1 MKRKMQHVKVWAL
14 VLAMTGV
21 TIPIA
26 AEPADALSGAV
37 QQTPPPV
44 PAPVPQ
50 PPGNPQ
56 QPAPGVPQPPG
67 NPQQPA
73 PPPTPPATPQPV
85 APATPQPVTLQP
97 LTPQPVGQQGAPGQ
111 STVVIDKYVVGQ
123 AQPPVEP
130 GTSVRSLTLE
140 QAIAI
145 ALENNLDLKVQR
157 MNPQIQD
164 YNLLSAQAVYRPTLT
179 GSFNQNHTS
188 AVSTSLLDAVTT
200 NRITQSQTYQTA
212 LSQNLR
218 WHGSSFSANF
228 NSGRNSDNSLNATRN
243 PAYSASTRL
252 QFSQPL
258 LTNFKIDNNRTTL
271 KTQQISR
278 QIVDIQLQQSIENT
292 RANVRTAYW
301 SLRQAIESIEI
312 QKRSLDLSRR
322 QYEDNKTKVEIGT
335 MAPIDIVQN
344 ESLIA
349 SGEQAVLNAT
359 INWKTAELTLKRLLV
374 SGSEDAL
381 YTQTLNPADVP
392 ANLDAIPVDIPGA
405 IKTALAQRT
414 DLAVSRKNIESS
426 LFTLALRK
434 NATLPSLGLTGSY
447 QLSGTGGDQY
457 RTISGVRTL
466 IAPGGYGQSLGDLG
480 GFNQPVWTVGANFTY
495 PLGMVASR
503 AAYAQ
508 SQITLEQS
516 KATLKALE
524 LTVSTDV
531 NNAGLAV
538 QNAFLQL
545 QASRKSREA
554 SDKTAEATQT
564 RFDVGMANNFEVA
577 TALNNLTNARLNE
590 LTSIIRYVNAIAEF
604 ERKQKVGG

>member
-1 MKRKMQHVKVWAL
+1 MKRQMQHVKVWAL
-14 VLAMTGV
+14 VLALASV
-21 TIPIA
+21 TIPMA
-26 AEPADALSGAV
+26 A
-37 QQTPPPV
+37 
-44 PAPVPQ
+44 
-50 PPGNPQ
+50 
-56 QPAPGVPQPPG
+56 
-67 NPQQPA
+67 QQPA
-73 PPPTPPATPQPV
+73 PPPPGAPVPPPSGTPVPLPAERPAPAPPQAQPVTPQPV
-85 APATPQPVTLQP
+85 PPVTPPVVTQAPVTQQP
-97 LTPQPVGQQGAPGQ
+97 LTPQPVVPAAPGQ
-111 STVVIDKYVVGQ
+111 SAVVIDPYVVGQ

-130 GTSVRSLTLE
+130 GTSVRNLTLE
-140 QAIAI
+140 QAVAI
-145 ALENNLDLKVQR
+145 ALENNLDLKVAR

-164 YNLLSAQAVYRPTLT
+164 YNLQSSRAVYRPVLSGT
-179 GSFNQNHTS
+179 FNQNHS
-188 AVSTSLLDAVTT
+188 STPLTDATQIVPVQ
-200 NRITQSQTYQTA
+200 ISQSQSYQTA
-212 LSQNLR
+212 LSQNLQF
-218 WHGSSFSANF
+218 HGSSYTANF
-228 NSGRNSDNSLNATRN
+228 TSSRATDNRPTQTRDPN
-243 PAYSASTRL
+243 LSASTR
-252 QFSQPL
+252 FTYTQPL
-258 LTNFKIDNNRTTL
+258 LANFKIDNNRTTL
-271 KTQQISR
+271 KTQQIQR
-278 QIVDIQLQQSIENT
+278 QVVDIQLQQTIENT

-301 SLRQAIESIEI
+301 NLRQAIEAIEI

-349 SGEQAVLNAT
+349 TGEQAVLNAT

-374 SGSEDAL
+374 SGSEDPL

-392 ANLDAIPVDIPGA
+392 ANLESVPVDIPGA
-405 IKTALAQRT
+405 IRTALSQRT

-434 NATLPSLGLTGSY
+434 NATLPTLGMTATYALQG
-447 QLSGTGGDQY
+447 QGGNTY
-457 RTISGVRTL
+457 NFNRTTLVRTL
-466 IAPGGYGQSLGDLG
+466 VAPGGLGDALSAIG
-480 GFNQPVWTVGANFTY
+480 TFAQPTWTIAANFNY
-495 PLGMVASR
+495 PLGMIANR

-516 KATLKALE
+516 RATLKALE

-554 SDKTAEATQT
+554 SEKTASATQT